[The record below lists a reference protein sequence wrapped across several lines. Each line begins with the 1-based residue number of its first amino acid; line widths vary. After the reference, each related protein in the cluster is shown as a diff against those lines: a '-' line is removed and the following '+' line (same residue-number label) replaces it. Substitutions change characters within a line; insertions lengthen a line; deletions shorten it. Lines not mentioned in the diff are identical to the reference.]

1 MSSIDRDYSLESPF
15 PGSDKPSN
23 CEGFALS
30 KPPLK
35 RQIDSVQQSER
46 KSDRLSASEKSDLIV

>member
-23 CEGFALS
+23 CEGFTLS

-35 RQIDSVQQSER
+35 RQIETQYSSQNES
-46 KSDRLSASEKSDLIV
+46 LIV